1 MANNF
6 MLNISEDFDMESMAN
21 EITEMYQGK
30 GYAVRTLKMRNGFKI
45 TVEKGVGGINMLL
58 GLGRGITATCTVNGK
73 SKDMLNVN
81 FSDGDWMGK
90 IIGLVAGLFLCMIP
104 FITAIIGILRQ
115 TNLQKDF
122 ANDIQ
127 MSVCNGDDN

>member
-6 MLNISEDFDMESMAN
+6 MLNVSENFDVETMVN

-30 GYAVRTLKMRNGFKI
+30 GYTVRVLKMKNGVKI

-58 GLGRGITATCTVNGK
+58 GLGQGITANCTVSGK
-73 SKDMLNVN
+73 NKDMLSVN
-81 FSDGDWMGK
+81 LSDGDWTGK
-90 IIGLVAGLFLCMIP
+90 IVGLVAGLFLCFVP
-104 FITAIIGILRQ
+104 FITAIIGILKQ
-115 TNLQKDF
+115 TSLQKDF

-127 MSVCNGDDN
+127 MVICNADEN